1 MVMILKTFIV
11 VEKAGTLNECS
22 VDSLE
27 NLYKKCGLRKSE
39 DFKKIA
45 EYTFTEDDRLEL
57 WGRSVGRN
65 TTKNPFSFKFDT
77 TLQVYG
83 PAAIVCIKK
92 GTMEHLTIGEY
103 TKLEAKATTTTTS
116 LDPDPDS
123 SLEPEPVPVS
133 VYKTDQCKETK
144 KETMCVNKAKSE
156 VKSEAKSDA
165 KSEAK
170 SEVKSESENESENN
184 SDSELEFDE
193 YVYSSEEE
201 VEVIPRKKK
210 TNK

>member
-1 MVMILKTFIV
+1 MVIVMKTFIV
-11 VEKAGTLNECS
+11 VEKTGTLNECS

-45 EYTFTEDDRLEL
+45 EYTFTEGDRLEL
-57 WGRSVGRN
+57 WGRSIGRN

-92 GTMEHLTIGEY
+92 GTMEHLTISEY
-103 TKLEAKATTTTTS
+103 TKLEAKATITS
-116 LDPDPDS
+116 LSPDPDPD
-123 SLEPEPVPVS
+123 PVPVPVPLPVS
-133 VYKTDQCKETK
+133 VPVYKTDQSKETK
-144 KETMCVNKAKSE
+144 KETMC
-156 VKSEAKSDA
+156 D
-165 KSEAK
+165 
-170 SEVKSESENESENN
+170 SEVKSESENESENE

-201 VEVIPRKKK
+201 VEVIPRKK

>member
-1 MVMILKTFIV
+1 MVMMLKTFIV
-11 VEKAGTLNECS
+11 VEKAGTLIECS

-45 EYTFTEDDRLEL
+45 EYTFTEGDRLEL

-92 GTMEHLTIGEY
+92 GTMEHLKLDEY
-103 TKLEAKATTTTTS
+103 TKLEAKATTTS
-116 LDPDPDS
+116 LSSGSDS
-123 SLEPEPVPVS
+123 SLVPVPEPVP

-144 KETMCVNKAKSE
+144 KETMCGNKAKSE
-156 VKSEAKSDA
+156 A
-165 KSEAK
+165 
-170 SEVKSESENESENN
+170 KSESENESENN
-184 SDSELEFDE
+184 SDSELEFEE

-201 VEVIPRKKK
+201 VEVIPRKK
-210 TNK
+210 TNKQINK

>member
-1 MVMILKTFIV
+1 MVMMLKTFIV
-11 VEKAGTLNECS
+11 VEKAGTLIECS

-45 EYTFTEDDRLEL
+45 EYTFTEGDRLEL

-103 TKLEAKATTTTTS
+103 TKLEAKATTTTTTTS

-123 SLEPEPVPVS
+123 SLEPEPVPVP

-144 KETMCVNKAKSE
+144 KETMCENK
-156 VKSEAKSDA
+156 
-165 KSEAK
+165 AK

-210 TNK
+210 QINK

>member
-11 VEKAGTLNECS
+11 VEKTGTLNECS

-45 EYTFTEDDRLEL
+45 EYTFTEGDRLEL

-103 TKLEAKATTTTTS
+103 TKLEAKATTTS
-116 LDPDPDS
+116 LVPDPDS

-144 KETMCVNKAKSE
+144 KETMCENKAKSE
-156 VKSEAKSDA
+156 A
-165 KSEAK
+165 KSEVK

-201 VEVIPRKKK
+201 VEVIPRKK
-210 TNK
+210 TNKQINK

>member
-11 VEKAGTLNECS
+11 VEKTGTLNECS

-45 EYTFTEDDRLEL
+45 EYTFTEGDRLEL

-123 SLEPEPVPVS
+123 SLEPVPVPVP

-144 KETMCVNKAKSE
+144 KETMCENKAKSE
-156 VKSEAKSDA
+156 A
-165 KSEAK
+165 
-170 SEVKSESENESENN
+170 KSESENESENN

-210 TNK
+210 QINK